1 MKLSSKILSMLIIF
15 AMLVGLSGVNFVPQA
30 KAVETMDNNEKIFDI
45 ARSFK
50 ENAVEVSEQEKQTFI
65 AQLNTDL
72 QNKVVKP
79 NLNSNIELDFE
90 NLMISG
96 YLNGES
102 KEYVISVPYIGD
114 IEKGSLITIVYNES
128 GNLVRTMEYQFKDL
142 NEKYGQ
148 VKTWNDG
155 NLSIN
160 QKIDKTQYDSGIG
173 TMSWS
178 CMNDCLASMGIA
190 NWVLAAIA
198 IACAAACTTVV
209 LCGPCI
215 QGMGLILYF
224 ELDYCM
230 DKCF

>member
-1 MKLSSKILSMLIIF
+1 MKLSSKILSMLMIF
-15 AMLVGLSGVNFVPQA
+15 ALLIGLSGGNFVPQA
-30 KAVETMDNNEKIFDI
+30 KAVETMNNNEKIFGI
-45 ARSFK
+45 ARAFK
-50 ENAVEVSEQEKQTFI
+50 DNAVEVNEQEKQKFI
-65 AQLNTDL
+65 TQLNSDL
-72 QNKVVKP
+72 QNEVVKP

-90 NLMISG
+90 NLLISG
-96 YLNGES
+96 YLSGEE

-128 GNLVRTMEYQFKDL
+128 GNLIRTMEYQFNDFNKR
-142 NEKYGQ
+142 YGQ
-148 VKTWNDG
+148 AQIWNDG
-155 NLSIN
+155 NLSFN
-160 QKIDKTQYDSGIG
+160 QKIDKTQYDSDIS

-198 IACAAACTTVV
+198 IGCAAACATVV

-224 ELDYCM
+224 EFDYCM
-230 DKCF
+230 NKCF